1 MSLIGQG
8 RFPGRHPRPASRR
21 TAFTQTKFT
30 PQASVRIS
38 LAISHSTLPP
48 AREMTNLRPIE
59 KVGGVAVIGL
69 PHNPVANRFHE
80 PELYGHPRVGR
91 PAALTQHLQT
101 FNQGRER
108 FAVARPVPPWREGAL
123 DIVTEVNLRSF
134 DFHKVG
140 QPSFIRRQG
149 VGFWRSLSSEVL
161 APLPHLGLL
170 RPGLARHDL
179 QDARPVGDHDSG
191 K

>member
-80 PELYGHPRVGR
+80 PELYGHPHVGR
-91 PAALTQHLQT
+91 PAALAEHRQA
-101 FNQGRER
+101 FGKSREG
-108 FAVARPVPPWREGAL
+108 FAVAGPALFRRESAL
-123 DIVTEVNLRSF
+123 DVVTTVNFRSF

-140 QPSFIRRQG
+140 RPSFWSG
-149 VGFWRSLSSEVL
+149 
-161 APLPHLGLL
+161 ALG
-170 RPGLARHDL
+170 
-179 QDARPVGDHDSG
+179 
-191 K
+191 